1 MQSDV
6 KQAFINQ
13 SGFPTPYERLRIKGI
28 AVKGSASAGQL
39 DIFSTNTAPVA
50 GTYGQSGSTITV
62 TKVDH
67 GLSTGDKIGIAYSAG
82 TGGTAV
88 CGNVVITVTG
98 DDTFTIT
105 CINSYTITGDP
116 ACRYV
121 TDGASWEMTFTLAA
135 NDIYNNYFQ
144 IPDQGILV
152 NKKVYFSLANVTA
165 ATMFY
170 A

>member
-13 SGFPTPYERLRIKGI
+13 SGYPTPYERLRIKGI
-28 AVKGSASAGQL
+28 AVKGSANVGQL
-39 DIFSTNTAPVA
+39 DVFSTNAAPVA

-67 GLSTGDKIGIAYSAG
+67 GLSTGDKIGIAYTAG

-98 DDTFTIT
+98 DDTFTIP

-121 TDGASWEMTFTLAA
+121 TNGGSWLMTFTLAA
-135 NDIYNNYFQ
+135 TDIYNNYFD
-144 IPDQGILV
+144 IPDQGILAE
-152 NKKVYFSLANVTA
+152 KKVYCSMSNVTA
-165 ATMFY
+165 ATIFY